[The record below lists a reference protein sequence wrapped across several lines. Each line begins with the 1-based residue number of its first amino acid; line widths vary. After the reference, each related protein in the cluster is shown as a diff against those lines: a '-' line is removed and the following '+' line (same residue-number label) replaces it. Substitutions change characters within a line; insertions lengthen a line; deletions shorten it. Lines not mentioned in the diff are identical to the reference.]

1 MSQPE
6 YDLVIIGSGPG
17 GYVAAVR
24 AAHLGLKTAI
34 VEKDSFFGGT
44 CLWRGCI
51 PTKALLEN
59 AAVWEQTRHA
69 KDFGITTGELKLDFG
84 AVMDR
89 KTKVVRKLGKG
100 VEMLIKRNKV
110 DPYQGYGRL
119 AGRGQV
125 SVTASDGKVTTLK
138 TRNVLIATGSTPRML
153 PGLKADGKNI
163 VTSDE
168 IVSLTSVPSSLIVLG
183 SGAVGVEF
191 ASIFHRFGSKVTIVE
206 LLPRVVPVE
215 DEEISAELAKI
226 FRKQGMTIHTSTRA
240 DGFKMQGGKV
250 SCTLTPVDAATAAG
264 IPNGPAREL
273 GAGKPAPAPP
283 AASAS
288 GTIEGEVLLVAVGRR
303 PLTDDLGLDGTK
315 VVLDRGYVKVDGYM
329 KTGEPGVYAIGDIVN
344 TPLLAHVAS
353 AEGILAVE
361 HMAGR
366 EVRPIN
372 YDHIPGATYC
382 EPEVASIGLTEAKAK
397 ERGYDVR
404 VGRFP
409 FAYSSKAPILGQTDG
424 FVKMVAEAKYGEL
437 LGMHVIGPRATEM
450 IAEAGIAL
458 RTEAT
463 VEEMYRTIHP
473 HPTLSEA
480 VPEAAH
486 GVFGR
491 AIHYQP

>member
-1 MSQPE
+1 MSQPQ
-6 YDLVIIGSGPG
+6 YDLAIIGSGPG

-24 AAHLGLKTAI
+24 AAQIGLKTAI
-34 VEKDSFFGGT
+34 VEKDPFFGGT

-69 KDFGITTGELKLDFG
+69 KEFGITTGEVKLDFSV
-84 AVMDR
+84 VMDR

-110 DPYQGYGRL
+110 DSYLGYGRL

-138 TRNVLIATGSTPRML
+138 TKNVLIATGSTPRML
-153 PGLKADGKNI
+153 PGLKADGRNV

-168 IVSLTSVPSSLIVLG
+168 IVGLASVPGSLIVLG

-191 ASIFHRFGSKVTIVE
+191 ASIFHRFGSKVTNVE
-206 LLPRVVPVE
+206 LLSRVVPLE
-215 DEEISAELAKI
+215 DEEISAELAKV
-226 FRKQGMTIHTSTRA
+226 FRKRGMTIHTGTRA
-240 DGFKMQGGKV
+240 DGLKVQGGKV
-250 SCTLTPVDAATAAG
+250 SGTLTPVEAASAAG
-264 IPNGPAREL
+264 VPDGPARAL
-273 GAGKPAPAPP
+273 GAGKQAPAPAT
-283 AASAS
+283 S

-315 VVLDRGYVKVDGYM
+315 VALDRGYVKVDGYM
-329 KTGEPGVYAIGDIVN
+329 RTGEPGVYAIGDVVN

-372 YDHIPGATYC
+372 YDHVPGATYC

-437 LGMHVIGPRATEM
+437 LGMLVIGPRATEM
-450 IAEAGIAL
+450 IAEAGVAL

>member
-1 MSQPE
+1 VP
-6 YDLVIIGSGPG
+6 
-17 GYVAAVR
+17 
-24 AAHLGLKTAI
+24 
-34 VEKDSFFGGT
+34 
-44 CLWRGCI
+44 
-51 PTKALLEN
+51 LE
-59 AAVWEQTRHA
+59 
-69 KDFGITTGELKLDFG
+69 DD
-84 AVMDR
+84 
-89 KTKVVRKLGKG
+89 
-100 VEMLIKRNKV
+100 
-110 DPYQGYGRL
+110 
-119 AGRGQV
+119 
-125 SVTASDGKVTTLK
+125 
-138 TRNVLIATGSTPRML
+138 
-153 PGLKADGKNI
+153 
-163 VTSDE
+163 
-168 IVSLTSVPSSLIVLG
+168 
-183 SGAVGVEF
+183 
-191 ASIFHRFGSKVTIVE
+191 
-206 LLPRVVPVE
+206 
-215 DEEISAELAKI
+215 EISAELAKI
-226 FRKQGMTIHTSTRA
+226 FRKQGMTIHTGTRA
-240 DGFKMQGGKV
+240 DGFKVQGGRV
-250 SCTLTPVDAATAAG
+250 SGTLTPVDAAAAAS
-264 IPNGPAREL
+264 IPNGPARSL
-273 GAGKPAPAPP
+273 GAGKPEPPP
-283 AASAS
+283 AA

-303 PLTDDLGLDGTK
+303 PLTDDVGLSGTG
-315 VVLDRGYVKVDGYM
+315 VALDRGYVTVDGYM
-329 KTGEPGVYAIGDIVN
+329 RTGEPGVYAIGDVVN

-450 IAEAGIAL
+450 IAEAGVGL

-480 VPEAAH
+480 VAEAAH
-486 GVFGR
+486 GVFGQ

>member
-1 MSQPE
+1 MSEPQ

-24 AAHLGLKTAI
+24 AAQVGLKTAI
-34 VEKDSFFGGT
+34 IEKDSFFGGT

-69 KDFGITTGELKLDFG
+69 KDFGIATGELKLDFG

-110 DPYQGYGRL
+110 DIHQGYGRL

-125 SVTASDGKVTTLK
+125 SVTGADGKVTTLK
-138 TRNVLIATGSTPRML
+138 TKNVLLATGSTPRML
-153 PGLKADGKNI
+153 PGMKADNRNI

-168 IVSLTSVPSSLIVLG
+168 VLNLTSIPESLIVLG

-206 LLPRVVPVE
+206 LLPRIVPLE
-215 DEEISAELAKI
+215 DEEISAELLKI
-226 FRKQGMTIHTSTRA
+226 FRKQGMTVHTGTRA
-240 DGFKMQGGKV
+240 DGFKVQGGKV
-250 SCTLTPVDAATAAG
+250 SGTLTPMEAASAAG
-264 IPNGPAREL
+264 VPNGPARSL
-273 GAGKPAPAPP
+273 GEGKPAPP
-283 AASAS
+283 AA
-288 GTIEGEVLLVAVGRR
+288 GTIEGQVLLVAVGRR
-303 PLTDDLGLDGTK
+303 PLTDDLGFDGTK
-315 VVLDRGYVKVDGYM
+315 VALDRGYVKVDGYM
-329 KTGEPGVYAIGDIVN
+329 RTGEPGVYAIGDIVN

-372 YDHIPGATYC
+372 YDHVPGATYC
-382 EPEVASIGLTEAKAK
+382 EPEIASIGLTEAKAK
-397 ERGYDVR
+397 ERGYDVK

-437 LGMHVIGPRATEM
+437 LGVHIIGPRATEM
-450 IAEAGIAL
+450 IAEAGVAL

-480 VPEAAH
+480 MAEAAH
-486 GVFGR
+486 GVFGS